1 MKLENVCK
9 NYNLNKN
16 DITVL
21 KNINVEFENNKF
33 YTIMGRSGSGKTT
46 LVNILGLLDTVSS
59 GKYFLNDIDVTN
71 ITSEQKSKI
80 ISENIGF
87 VFQSF
92 YLNNNLSALENVIL
106 PLYINKKIKSS
117 ERKSLAT
124 KMLSKFNLENR
135 INHKPKELSGGEQQ
149 RVAIARALINNPKII
164 IADEPTGNLDS
175 QSEKEVFDILKQI
188 SKENKI
194 VIVVSHN
201 PIVKEYADVVLEI
214 NDGELYEIKWHDKF
228 IFFKYKK

>member
-1 MKLENVCK
+1 MKLEHVYK
-9 NYNLNKN
+9 NYNLGKKE
-16 DITVL
+16 IIVL
-21 KNINVEFENNKF
+21 KDINVEFKPNTF
-33 YTIMGRSGSGKTT
+33 YAIMGRSGSGKTT
-46 LVNILGLLDTVSS
+46 LVNILGLLDNVTS
-59 GKYFLNDIDVTN
+59 GKYFLNDKDITN
-71 ITSEQKSKI
+71 ISNELKSKI

-106 PLYINKKIKSS
+106 PLYINMNVKSND
-117 ERKSLAT
+117 RKDLA
-124 KMLSKFNLENR
+124 KDMLTKFNLGGR

-175 QSEKEVFDILKQI
+175 QSEKEVFDILKKI
-188 SKENKI
+188 SKEDKI

-201 PIVKEYADVVLEI
+201 PIVKEYADCILEME
-214 NDGELYEIKWHDKF
+214 DGELNEIPRLN
-228 IFFKYKK
+228 

>member
-214 NDGELYEIKWHDKF
+214 NDGELYEIK
-228 IFFKYKK
+228 

>member
-1 MKLENVCK
+1 M
-9 NYNLNKN
+9 
-16 DITVL
+16 
-21 KNINVEFENNKF
+21 
-33 YTIMGRSGSGKTT
+33 
-46 LVNILGLLDTVSS
+46 VNILGLLDNVTS
-59 GKYFLNDIDVTN
+59 GKYFLNNKDVTN
-71 ITSEQKSKI
+71 MNSELKSKI

-106 PLYINKKIKSS
+106 PLYINKNVKSS
-117 ERKSLAT
+117 DRKDLA
-124 KMLSKFNLENR
+124 KEMLAKFNLGNR

-175 QSEKEVFDILKQI
+175 QSEKEVFDILKRI
-188 SKENKI
+188 SKEDKI

-201 PIVKEYADVVLEI
+201 PIVKEYVDVVLELK
-214 NDGELYEIKWHDKF
+214 DGELYEI
-228 IFFKYKK
+228 

>member
-9 NYNLNKN
+9 NYSLNKN

-33 YTIMGRSGSGKTT
+33 YAIMGRSGSGKTT

-59 GKYFLNDIDVTN
+59 GKYILNDIDVTN

-117 ERKSLAT
+117 ERKVLAT

-201 PIVKEYADVVLEI
+201 PIVKEYVDVVLEI
-214 NDGELYEIKWHDKF
+214 NDGELYEIK
-228 IFFKYKK
+228 

>member
-9 NYNLNKN
+9 NYSLNKN

-33 YTIMGRSGSGKTT
+33 YAIMGRSGSGKTT

-59 GKYFLNDIDVTN
+59 GKYILNDIDVTN
-71 ITSEQKSKI
+71 IMSEQKSKI

-117 ERKSLAT
+117 ERKVLAT

-214 NDGELYEIKWHDKF
+214 NDGELYEIK
-228 IFFKYKK
+228 

>member
-1 MKLENVCK
+1 MRLEHVYK
-9 NYNLNKN
+9 NYNLGKKE
-16 DITVL
+16 IAVL
-21 KNINVEFENNKF
+21 KDINVEFKTNTF
-33 YTIMGRSGSGKTT
+33 YAIMGRSGSGKTT
-46 LVNILGLLDTVSS
+46 LVNILGLLDNVTN
-59 GKYFLNDIDVTN
+59 GKYFLNDKDVTN
-71 ITSEQKSKI
+71 VNSELKSKI

-92 YLNNNLSALENVIL
+92 YLNNNLSALENVML
-106 PLYINKKIKSS
+106 PLYINKNVKKS
-117 ERKSLAT
+117 ERKELA
-124 KMLSKFNLENR
+124 KGMLAKFNLGNR

-201 PIVKEYADVVLEI
+201 PIVKEYADCILEME
-214 NDGELYEIKWHDKF
+214 DGELNEIPRLN
-228 IFFKYKK
+228 

>member
-117 ERKSLAT
+117 ERKVLAT

-214 NDGELYEIKWHDKF
+214 NDGELYEIK
-228 IFFKYKK
+228 

>member
-1 MKLENVCK
+1 MIFMKLEHVFK
-9 NYNLNKN
+9 NYNLGKKEIAILK
-16 DITVL
+16 DINFNFKPNT
-21 KNINVEFENNKF
+21 F
-33 YTIMGRSGSGKTT
+33 YAIMGRSGSGKTT
-46 LVNILGLLDTVSS
+46 LVNILGLLDNVTS
-59 GKYFLNDIDVTN
+59 GKYFLNNKDVTN
-71 ITSEQKSKI
+71 MNSELKSKI

-106 PLYINKKIKSS
+106 PLYINKNFKNSD
-117 ERKSLAT
+117 RKDLA
-124 KMLSKFNLENR
+124 KEMLAKFNLGNR

-175 QSEKEVFDILKQI
+175 QSEKEVFDILKRI
-188 SKENKI
+188 SKEDKI

-201 PIVKEYADVVLEI
+201 PIVKEYVDVVLELK
-214 NDGELYEIKWHDKF
+214 DGELYEI
-228 IFFKYKK
+228 

>member
-1 MKLENVCK
+1 MRLEHVYK
-9 NYNLNKN
+9 NYNLGKKE
-16 DITVL
+16 IAVL
-21 KNINVEFENNKF
+21 KDINVEFKTNTF
-33 YTIMGRSGSGKTT
+33 YAIMGRSGSGKTT
-46 LVNILGLLDTVSS
+46 LVNILGLLDNVTN
-59 GKYFLNDIDVTN
+59 GKYFLNDKDITN
-71 ITSEQKSKI
+71 VNSELKSKI

-92 YLNNNLSALENVIL
+92 YLNNNLSALENVML
-106 PLYINKKIKSS
+106 PLYINKNVKKS
-117 ERKSLAT
+117 ERKELA
-124 KMLSKFNLENR
+124 KGMLAKFNLGNR

-201 PIVKEYADVVLEI
+201 PIVKEYADCILEME
-214 NDGELYEIKWHDKF
+214 DGELNEIPRLN
-228 IFFKYKK
+228 

>member
-9 NYNLNKN
+9 NYSLNKN

-33 YTIMGRSGSGKTT
+33 YAIMGRSGSGKTT

-59 GKYFLNDIDVTN
+59 GKYILNDIDVTN

-117 ERKSLAT
+117 ERKVLAT

-201 PIVKEYADVVLEI
+201 PIVKKYVDVVLEI
-214 NDGELYEIKWHDKF
+214 NDGELYEIK
-228 IFFKYKK
+228 

>member
-1 MKLENVCK
+1 MRLEHVYK
-9 NYNLNKN
+9 NYNLGKKN
-16 DITVL
+16 IAVL
-21 KNINVEFENNKF
+21 KDINVEFKTNTF
-33 YTIMGRSGSGKTT
+33 YAIMGRSGSGKTT
-46 LVNILGLLDTVSS
+46 LVNILGLLDNVTN
-59 GKYFLNDIDVTN
+59 GKYFLNDKDVTN
-71 ITSEQKSKI
+71 VNSELKSKI

-92 YLNNNLSALENVIL
+92 YLNNNLSALENVML
-106 PLYINKKIKSS
+106 PLYINKNVKKS
-117 ERKSLAT
+117 ERKELA
-124 KMLSKFNLENR
+124 KSMLTKFNLGNR

-201 PIVKEYADVVLEI
+201 PIVKEYADCILEME
-214 NDGELYEIKWHDKF
+214 DGELNEIPRLN
-228 IFFKYKK
+228 

>member
-9 NYNLNKN
+9 NYSLNKN

-33 YTIMGRSGSGKTT
+33 YAIMGRSGSGKTT

-59 GKYFLNDIDVTN
+59 GKYILNDIDVTN

-117 ERKSLAT
+117 ERKVLAT

-214 NDGELYEIKWHDKF
+214 NDGELYEIK
-228 IFFKYKK
+228 

>member
-1 MKLENVCK
+1 MRLEHVYK
-9 NYNLNKN
+9 NYNLGKKE
-16 DITVL
+16 IAVL
-21 KNINVEFENNKF
+21 KDINVEFKTNTF
-33 YTIMGRSGSGKTT
+33 YAIMGRSGSGKTT
-46 LVNILGLLDTVSS
+46 LVNILGLLDNVTN
-59 GKYFLNDIDVTN
+59 GKYFLNDKDITN
-71 ITSEQKSKI
+71 VNSELKSKI

-92 YLNNNLSALENVIL
+92 YLNNNLSALENVML
-106 PLYINKKIKSS
+106 PLYINKNVKKS
-117 ERKSLAT
+117 ERKELA
-124 KMLSKFNLENR
+124 KSMLTKFNLGNR

-201 PIVKEYADVVLEI
+201 SIVKEYADCILEME
-214 NDGELYEIKWHDKF
+214 DGELNEIPRLN
-228 IFFKYKK
+228 

>member
-9 NYNLNKN
+9 NYSLNKN

-33 YTIMGRSGSGKTT
+33 YAIMGRSGSGKTT

-59 GKYFLNDIDVTN
+59 GKYILNDIDVTN

-117 ERKSLAT
+117 ERMVLAT
-124 KMLSKFNLENR
+124 KLLSKFNL
-135 INHKPKELSGGEQQ
+135 
-149 RVAIARALINNPKII
+149 
-164 IADEPTGNLDS
+164 
-175 QSEKEVFDILKQI
+175 
-188 SKENKI
+188 
-194 VIVVSHN
+194 
-201 PIVKEYADVVLEI
+201 
-214 NDGELYEIKWHDKF
+214 
-228 IFFKYKK
+228 

>member
-1 MKLENVCK
+1 MRLEHVYK
-9 NYNLNKN
+9 NYNLGKKE
-16 DITVL
+16 IAVL
-21 KNINVEFENNKF
+21 KDINVEFKTNTF
-33 YTIMGRSGSGKTT
+33 YAIMGRSGSGKTT
-46 LVNILGLLDTVSS
+46 LVNILGLLDNVTN
-59 GKYFLNDIDVTN
+59 GKYFLNDNDITN
-71 ITSEQKSKI
+71 VNSELKSKI

-92 YLNNNLSALENVIL
+92 YLNNNLSALENVML
-106 PLYINKKIKSS
+106 PLYINKNVKKS
-117 ERKSLAT
+117 ERKELA
-124 KMLSKFNLENR
+124 KGMLAKFNLGNR

-201 PIVKEYADVVLEI
+201 PIVKEYADCILEME
-214 NDGELYEIKWHDKF
+214 DGELNEIPRLN
-228 IFFKYKK
+228 

>member
-1 MKLENVCK
+1 MRLEHVYK
-9 NYNLNKN
+9 NYNLGKKE
-16 DITVL
+16 IAVL
-21 KNINVEFENNKF
+21 KDINVEFKTNTF
-33 YTIMGRSGSGKTT
+33 YAIMGRSGSGKTT
-46 LVNILGLLDTVSS
+46 LVNILGLLDNVTN
-59 GKYFLNDIDVTN
+59 GKYFLNDKDVTN
-71 ITSEQKSKI
+71 VNSELKSKI

-92 YLNNNLSALENVIL
+92 YLNNNLSALENVML
-106 PLYINKKIKSS
+106 PLYINKNVKKS
-117 ERKSLAT
+117 ERKELA
-124 KMLSKFNLENR
+124 KSMLTKFNLGNR

-175 QSEKEVFDILKQI
+175 QSEKDVFDILKEI

-201 PIVKEYADVVLEI
+201 PIVKEYADCILEME
-214 NDGELYEIKWHDKF
+214 DGELNEIPRLN
-228 IFFKYKK
+228 

>member
-9 NYNLNKN
+9 NYSLNKN

-33 YTIMGRSGSGKTT
+33 YAIMGRSGSGKTT

-59 GKYFLNDIDVTN
+59 GKYILNDIDVTN
-71 ITSEQKSKI
+71 IMSEQKSKI

-117 ERKSLAT
+117 ERKVLAT

-201 PIVKEYADVVLEI
+201 PIVK
-214 NDGELYEIKWHDKF
+214 
-228 IFFKYKK
+228 